1 MWLKHVFE
9 RGLGVW
15 DLFNLCH
22 EGPQYIYIYIY
33 INTRS
38 EASRNPRK
46 KYGHDYHHRLHY
58 KIQIYLEG
66 HLIAP
71 NPYWLPLRLLK
82 ACRIPSLNHHFGVT
96 SWDIFICHAC
106 WLCLVLLFMPA
117 FAFSLTAV
125 LVVNTKNPWINP
137 YSHIQWHPWRWYVF
151 GAIHSP
157 FSFLKQPSHLQILS
171 RSRSPVTHHIV
182 PDVVLSWGD
191 VGREKNPWHL
201 GRKVILFNQLVKAHV
216 LMVLYQVIRKEQQD
230 EGKKSNTDLSKF

>member
-1 MWLKHVFE
+1 M
-9 RGLGVW
+9 
-15 DLFNLCH
+15 
-22 EGPQYIYIYIY
+22 YIYIYISINVNYRY
-33 INTRS
+33 IIYNIYIYLHQHKS
-38 EASRNPRK
+38 QASRNTRK
-46 KYGHDYHHRLHY
+46 KYEHDYHHRY

-216 LMVLYQVIRKEQQD
+216 LVVLYQMMRKQQQD
-230 EGKKSNTDLSKF
+230 EEEDKSNSDLSKF